1 MILIKLL
8 FTATQKIKQLLC
20 VIRLLFIIFVV
31 LVVVPNTL
39 AKQKERY
46 MKGQLN
52 MLELVITVL
61 FANISATAQVSN
73 ICLILPLCI
82 SHCLCHH
89 HLFKT
94 GKFDLKTARINLVQD
109 NTKIIYKHKNWNI
122 LLFKE
127 KLKIKELN
135 PILNSGLKASKE
147 L

>member
-1 MILIKLL
+1 MILIKLI
-8 FTATQKIKQLLC
+8 FTATQKIKQLFC

-61 FANISATAQVSN
+61 FANISTTAQVSN

-94 GKFDLKTARINLVQD
+94 DKFDLKTARINLVQD